1 MPSVRSILTILALL
15 IAVEGLVALWVVA
28 DRHGWNLSVAGGTAY
43 AQQQDDEEDPLN
55 EEDPFGDEDPLDEPG
70 STSGQ
75 PKSETTGPRTTPT
88 PPPRPTPSPPPR
100 PQPTPSPPPQDP
112 GELLQAGGPS
122 EGPVP
127 PMPGGECPSEFLV
140 QRGGAC
146 YR

>member
-15 IAVEGLVALWVVA
+15 IAVEGLVALWAVA
-28 DRHGWNLSVAGGTAY
+28 ERNDWNLSMAGGTAY
-43 AQQQDDEEDPLN
+43 AQQQDG

-75 PKSETTGPRTTPT
+75 PKSETTNPRTTPT
-88 PPPRPTPSPPPR
+88 PPRPTPSPPPTPR
-100 PQPTPSPPPQDP
+100 PTPAPPPQDP

-127 PMPGGECPSEFLV
+127 PMPGGECPSEFPV

>member
-1 MPSVRSILTILALL
+1 MPSVRSILTILVLL

-28 DRHGWNLSVAGGTAY
+28 DRNGWWNLSVAGGTAY
-43 AQQQDDEEDPLN
+43 AQQQDDEEDSLD
-55 EEDPFGDEDPLDEPG
+55 EEDPFGDEDPLDQPG
-70 STSGQ
+70 SSAGQ
-75 PKSETTGPRTTPT
+75 PKSETTNSRTTPT
-88 PPPRPTPSPPPR
+88 PPRPAPSPPPTPRPTP
-100 PQPTPSPPPQDP
+100 PPPQDP

-127 PMPGGECPSEFLV
+127 PMPGGECPSEFPI